1 MPSVTRKTQASR
13 AERRDLI
20 KARLLAAVESL
31 LAEGENFTEL
41 SVERL
46 VSLAGVSRSTFYV
59 YFEDK
64 GELIRAWLTEIIS
77 ELDVAAQGWWSL
89 GGERAASG
97 AATVSWADLRVAL
110 NRVVL
115 VYRPHTTL
123 MAAAFDAAAY
133 DPAVRDQVDAM
144 MQRNIAGLRKHNPR
158 RPGQR
163 LGGRRPAGRADR
175 RLADLDGRARA
186 ASPWSGTRRTTSW
199 PAWSTPT
206 PASSGTPSTPAP
218 PTAPT
223 APNPLLRRREWRVVL
238 SDHSPLTTSELGLS
252 CSATSCLSRP

>member
-89 GGERAASG
+89 GGEG
-97 AATVSWADLRVAL
+97 EGKGGGTVSWDEVRVAL

-144 MQRNIAGLRKHNPR
+144 MQRNIAGLRKHIRVGQASGSVDATLPAAQTAAWLTWMAERVLHRLIRDARDDELARLVDAYTSIVWNTLYAGAANGPH
-158 RPGQR
+158 RPG
-163 LGGRRPAGRADR
+163 
-175 RLADLDGRARA
+175 
-186 ASPWSGTRRTTSW
+186 
-199 PAWSTPT
+199 
-206 PASSGTPSTPAP
+206 PAP
-218 PTAPT
+218 QTP
-223 APNPLLRRREWRVVL
+223 
-238 SDHSPLTTSELGLS
+238 
-252 CSATSCLSRP
+252 

>member
-64 GELIRAWLTEIIS
+64 GELIRAWLAEIIS
-77 ELDVAAQGWWSL
+77 ELDVAAEAWWSL
-89 GGERAASG
+89 GAGGGPNS
-97 AATVSWADLRVAL
+97 TVSWDDLRAAL
-110 NRVVL
+110 NRVVT

-133 DPAVRDQVDAM
+133 DPGVREQVDTM
-144 MQRNIAGLRKHNPR
+144 MQRNIAGLRKHIR
-158 RPGQR
+158 AGQAAGYVDERLLPGQTAAWLQWMAERGLHR
-163 LGGRRPAGRADR
+163 LIRDATDDE
-175 RLADLDGRARA
+175 LAHGH
-186 ASPWSGTRRTTSW
+186 SHGE
-199 PAWSTPT
+199 
-206 PASSGTPSTPAP
+206 G
-218 PTAPT
+218 
-223 APNPLLRRREWRVVL
+223 
-238 SDHSPLTTSELGLS
+238 DHDH
-252 CSATSCLSRP
+252 